1 MSRFILLKK
10 PPSLP
15 SPRGDGADHFPRD
28 GKRNGV
34 KGKNEAKFKLSNMKK
49 VTLVG
54 AGGKMGMR
62 LTRNLKTSDYEM
74 SYLEVSPQGIEKLK
88 EQGIVVSD
96 PSKVIPEA
104 DAVIFAVPDFALGKV
119 TGVFIPMMRKGALAV
134 TLDPAAA
141 LAGKLFDRAEIAY
154 FITHPTHPSIF
165 NWEPIEENMKDH
177 FGGIAAKQSIVCSI
191 LHGTM
196 EDYIAGE
203 QLACTFYAPVL
214 RSHNITAEQMGLLE
228 PALVETLAS
237 TCIFVIREGLN
248 EVIKRGV
255 PADAA
260 RDFLLGHLRIQLA
273 VLFNELPGA
282 VFSDAANK
290 ALSRGLKEFIKEDW
304 RKVFEPDNVKDQ
316 IESIT

>member
-1 MSRFILLKK
+1 MGKK
-10 PPSLP
+10 IVLI
-15 SPRGDGADHFPRD
+15 
-28 GKRNGV
+28 
-34 KGKNEAKFKLSNMKK
+34 
-49 VTLVG
+49 G

-62 LTRNLKTSDYEM
+62 LTHNLVNSFYSV
-74 SYLEVSPQGIEKLK
+74 SYVEINPSGIEKLK
-88 EQGIVVSD
+88 EKGISVSTAD
-96 PSKVIPEA
+96 EVIPTA
-104 DAVIFAVPDFALGKV
+104 DAVIFAVPDVALGQI
-119 TGVFIPMMRKGALAV
+119 TSIYIPMMRKGAMAV

-141 LAGKLFDRAEIAY
+141 LAGKLFNRTDISY

-165 NWEPIEENMKDH
+165 NWEPVEENMKDH

-203 QLACTFYAPVL
+203 ELACTFYAPVL

-290 ALSRGLKEFIKEDW
+290 ALQRGLKEFIKEDW
-304 RKVFEPDNVKDQ
+304 RKVFEPDNVIDQ
-316 IESIT
+316 IKSIT

>member
-1 MSRFILLKK
+1 MKK
-10 PPSLP
+10 L
-15 SPRGDGADHFPRD
+15 
-28 GKRNGV
+28 
-34 KGKNEAKFKLSNMKK
+34 K

-62 LTRNLKTSDYEM
+62 LTHNLKDSDYDM
-74 SYLEVSPQGIEKLK
+74 SYLEVSPQGIERLREK
-88 EQGIVVSD
+88 GVSV
-96 PSKVIPEA
+96 SEASEVIPLA
-104 DAVIFAVPDFALGKV
+104 DAVIYAVPDVALGKV
-119 TGVFIPMMRKGALAV
+119 TTELIPMMRSGALAV

-141 LAGKLFDRAEIAY
+141 LAGKLYNRTDIAY

-165 NWEPIEENMKDH
+165 NWEPVEEHMKDH
-177 FGGIAAKQSIVCSI
+177 FGGIAAKQSIVCS
-191 LHGTM
+191 LMQGTT
-196 EDYIAGE
+196 EDYVMGE
-203 QLACTFYAPVL
+203 ELARTFYGPVA
-214 RSHNITAEQMGLLE
+214 RAHKITVEQMGLLE

-237 TCIFVIREGLN
+237 TCVYVIREGLE

-260 RDFLLGHLRIQLA
+260 RDFLLGHLRIQMA

-290 ALSRGLKEFIKEDW
+290 ALQRGLKEFIKEDW
-304 RKVFEPDNVKDQ
+304 KKVFEPDNVKDQ

>member
-1 MSRFILLKK
+1 MYAMVKVVLL
-10 PPSLP
+10 
-15 SPRGDGADHFPRD
+15 
-28 GKRNGV
+28 
-34 KGKNEAKFKLSNMKK
+34 
-49 VTLVG
+49 G

-62 LTRNLKTSDYEM
+62 LTHNLIDSGYDV
-74 SYLEVSPQGIEKLK
+74 SYVEVSMQGIEKLK
-88 EQGIVVSD
+88 EKGVNISD
-96 PSKVIPEA
+96 PYEVIPEA
-104 DAVIFAVPDFALGKV
+104 DAVIFAVPDVALGKV
-119 TGVFIPMMRKGALAV
+119 TGIYIPEMKKGALAM

-141 LAGKLFDRAEIAY
+141 LAGKLYDRQDIAY

-165 NWEPIEENMKDH
+165 NWEPVEENMKDH
-177 FGGIAAKQSIVCSI
+177 FGGIAAKQSIVCTLIKGSDA
-191 LHGTM
+191 
-196 EDYIAGE
+196 DYQTGE
-203 QLACTFYAPVL
+203 KLARTFYAPVS
-214 RSHNITAEQMGLLE
+214 RSHRITAEQMGLLE

-237 TCIFVIREGLN
+237 TCIYVIRQGLD

-290 ALSRGLKEFIKEDW
+290 ALQRGLKEFIKEDW
-304 RKVFEPDNVKDQ
+304 RKVFDPDNVKNQ